1 MSKTLTVLLT
11 LALVW
16 LVAWGIAGYFMAQA
30 GIEKL
35 AQAEHVSTP
44 ATHLERGADVRVEGT
59 LVEGPPAVSPY
70 GQKPCLAGVTYI
82 AAVGFYHDSRNKPAH
97 ESSAVATRRVGPP
110 NLEIAVG
117 EERIQ
122 LPLERWSP
130 AHQGYENTDELP
142 ARLGVTPEEIA
153 SAKGLLRGNFVGFS
167 VSESTIDPGT
177 RVFVIGR
184 LEDVEGPLRLEA
196 DRVLGRVELYP
207 GSQDDFVKQLSGGGG
222 GLRIAG
228 WILGAGLGP
237 LPLGIIGLV
246 LLARG
251 RKRSGARAAQVAG

>member
-30 GIEKL
+30 GNEKL
-35 AQAEHVSTP
+35 AQADHVSAP
-44 ATHLERGADVRVEGT
+44 ATRLERGADVRVEGT
-59 LVEGPPAVSPY
+59 LVEGPSAVSWY
-70 GQKPCLAGVTYI
+70 GQKPCLAAVTYI
-82 AAVGFYHDSRNKPAH
+82 SATGFYHDSRNKPAH
-97 ESSAVATRRVGPP
+97 ESQLVATRSVGPP

-117 EERIQ
+117 DARIQ

-130 AHQGYENTDELP
+130 RSPASESTDELP

-153 SAKGLLRGNFVGFS
+153 SAKGLLRGSFVGFT
-167 VSESTIDPGT
+167 VSESTIDAGA
-177 RVFVIGR
+177 RVFVVGR
-184 LEDVEGPLRLEA
+184 LEDSEGPLRLEA

-207 GSQDDFVKQLSGGGG
+207 GSQDDFVKELGDSGG

-237 LPLGIIGLV
+237 LPLALIGLV
-246 LLARG
+246 LLASRG
-251 RKRSGARAAQVAG
+251 KRSDARQQGAG